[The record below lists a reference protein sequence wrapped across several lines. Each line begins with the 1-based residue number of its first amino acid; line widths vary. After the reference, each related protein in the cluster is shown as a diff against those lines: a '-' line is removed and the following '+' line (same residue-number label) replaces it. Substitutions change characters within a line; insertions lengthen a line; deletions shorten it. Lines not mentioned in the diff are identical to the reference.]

1 MALCSLSTGRRS
13 TPAACAAAITSSPA
27 ATRTSLLERAICL
40 PCWIAA
46 YVASR
51 PTTPTAAETS
61 SSTSGCVPTASKP
74 SLPHWMS
81 GKGARPWARSRPASS
96 SARAA
101 FATETSCGRWR
112 AIWEAIRSMF
122 SPAARASTQKRD
134 GSDSTTLRHCL
145 PIDPVD
151 PRMARRFKTC
161 LFSIPCLPHSSTR
174 PGVNGAGFPAGV
186 ERGRIVVRTL
196 LDFLGLCTRGSA
208 GGLQHQLEIIPDHGH
223 GENKGVYPVEH
234 SAVPR
239 QQPAGIFGP
248 RTAFIGGLGQ
258 IAHLACN
265 IGQGCAGEH
274 GAQAD
279 PGPARKENTDGKRG
293 KQICRRTFPGFVR
306 AEVRRHSPPANG
318 TPDEIGCRIACP
330 NQNQGEKQEFRSDTR
345 HSLEWNP
352 EAQGQSDKEQPG
364 GTGAQGRQSFGEG
377 PASREHDYGCTDNE
391 HEKKKR
397 KQGEGSSRGI
407 SFQEE
412 AACDRKRLGTC
423 CQKLYEDQG
432 QGAGAGPNPVS
443 PMTNPFAEGKVFQQR

>member
-51 PTTPTAAETS
+51 PTTPTAAETR

-74 SLPHWMS
+74 SRPHWMS

-112 AIWEAIRSMF
+112 AICEAIRSMF

-134 GSDSTTLRHCL
+134 GSDSTTLRHCR

-151 PRMARRFKTC
+151 PRMARRFKAC
-161 LFSIPCLPHSSTR
+161 LFSIPCLPHGSTR
-174 PGVNGAGFPAGV
+174 PGMNGAGFPAGV

-196 LDFLGLCTRGSA
+196 LDFLGLCTRG
-208 GGLQHQLEIIPDHGH
+208 
-223 GENKGVYPVEH
+223 
-234 SAVPR
+234 
-239 QQPAGIFGP
+239 
-248 RTAFIGGLGQ
+248 
-258 IAHLACN
+258 
-265 IGQGCAGEH
+265 
-274 GAQAD
+274 
-279 PGPARKENTDGKRG
+279 
-293 KQICRRTFPGFVR
+293 FVG
-306 AEVRRHSPPANG
+306 AEVRRHFPPANG
-318 TPDEIGCRIACP
+318 PPDEIGCRIACP
-330 NQNQGEKQEFRSDTR
+330 NQDQREKQEFRSDTR
-345 HSLEWNP
+345 HSLKRNA
-352 EAQGQSDKEQPG
+352 EAQGQSDEEQAG
-364 GTGAQGRQSFGEG
+364 GADAQRGQGFGEG

-397 KQGEGSSRGI
+397 KQGQACGQRI
-407 SFQEE
+407 TIQKE
-412 AACDRKRLGTC
+412 AAG
-423 CQKLYEDQG
+423 E
-432 QGAGAGPNPVS
+432 P
-443 PMTNPFAEGKVFQQR
+443 